1 VVIFIASPE
10 ACCEIIGESL
20 LAQQPAGGRLA
31 DIPNSRG
38 WLLVCQPS
46 PQVGYELVADGMLI
60 MAAGHDGKPL
70 DYDTLERWT
79 QVGF

>member
-1 VVIFIASPE
+1 VADSPTFRTPE
-10 ACCEIIGESL
+10 
-20 LAQQPAGGRLA
+20 
-31 DIPNSRG
+31 G

-46 PQVGYELVADGMLI
+46 PQVGYELVAAGMLI

>member
-1 VVIFIASPE
+1 VRSLARVYWHSSLPVADSPTFRTPEDGSWYASP
-10 ACCEIIGESL
+10 ATHF
-20 LAQQPAGGRLA
+20 
-31 DIPNSRG
+31 
-38 WLLVCQPS
+38 
-46 PQVGYELVADGMLI
+46 GYELVAAGMLI

>member
-1 VVIFIASPE
+1 LRPA
-10 ACCEIIGESL
+10 AC
-20 LAQQPAGGRLA
+20 ARYP
-31 DIPNSRG
+31 
-38 WLLVCQPS
+38 VCGDWPS
-46 PQVGYELVADGMLI
+46 THAGYELVTAGLLI